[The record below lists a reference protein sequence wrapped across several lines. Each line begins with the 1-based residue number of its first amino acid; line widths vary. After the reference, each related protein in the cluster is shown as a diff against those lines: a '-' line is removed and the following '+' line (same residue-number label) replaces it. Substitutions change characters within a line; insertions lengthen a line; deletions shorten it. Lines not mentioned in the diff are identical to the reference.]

1 MMDIE
6 TETENVSFDL
16 LSAREFLNAQTLT
29 ETRAAELKTSC
40 KNHSK
45 TMLST
50 MKKVNN
56 IKLKDFMKTYT
67 LSEAAKGYVKEE
79 FKQFNNHIM
88 TIQKA
93 VNNELA
99 GIMKKWQEE
108 KAKKN
113 KPTPTLQ
120 PSGTESRI
128 FEMEY
133 NPMNNYNK
141 SEWNEYRLTM
151 K

>member
-1 MMDIE
+1 
-6 TETENVSFDL
+6 
-16 LSAREFLNAQTLT
+16 
-29 ETRAAELKTSC
+29 
-40 KNHSK
+40 
-45 TMLST
+45 

-99 GIMKKWQEE
+99 GIMKELQEDKDKE
-108 KAKKN
+108 N
-113 KPTPTLQ
+113 KPTPAIQ
-120 PSGTESRI
+120 PSRTESRI
-128 FEMEY
+128 LEMEY

-141 SEWNEYRLTM
+141 SEWKDYTLTM
-151 K
+151 KST

>member
-1 MMDIE
+1 MIDIE

-29 ETRAAELKTSC
+29 EARAAELKTAC

-45 TMLST
+45 LLLGI

-56 IKLKDFMKTYT
+56 IKLKDFMKTYA
-67 LSEAAKGYVKEE
+67 LSEVAKGYVKEE

-99 GIMKKWQEE
+99 GIKKEWQEE
-108 KAKKN
+108 KDKEN
-113 KPTPTLQ
+113 NPTPAIQ
-120 PSGTESRI
+120 PSGTESHI
-128 FEMEY
+128 LEMEY
-133 NPMNNYNK
+133 N
-141 SEWNEYRLTM
+141 
-151 K
+151 